1 MPLGKD
7 TDRMGNAREPWKR
20 LGFMGPDMGRIN
32 PMESRQRSMV
42 KRAMENDPIKASGP
56 VEEHPWGLERTEQNP
71 QIQGQL
77 SFWRDPHNFGK
88 VEDDHYY
95 DLPELATSRDH
106 AEETASGPGPL
117 PVRAFAEDWVRHET
131 EGGGEDSQE
140 EQDRRWGL
148 AAQMGIEGTEYNHPD
163 YIPEGPH
170 HRSRGHTVSKYSG
183 GPRYHG

>member
-1 MPLGKD
+1 MPLGED
-7 TDRMGNAREPWKR
+7 TDRRGNPR
-20 LGFMGPDMGRIN
+20 
-32 PMESRQRSMV
+32 SRRQLDMV
-42 KRAMENDPIKASGP
+42 KIAMENDPIKASGP
-56 VEEHPWGLERTEQNP
+56 VEEHPWGLERIEQNP

-106 AEETASGPGPL
+106 AEQTASGPGPL

>member
-32 PMESRQRSMV
+32 PMSRRQTDAIV
-42 KRAMENDPIKASGP
+42 AATENQSIKASGP
-56 VEEHPWGLERTEQNP
+56 PERHIAEWDLEGTEQNP

-88 VEDDHYY
+88 VEGDHY

-106 AEETASGPGPL
+106 AEQTARGPGPL

-140 EQDRRWGL
+140 EEDRRWGL
-148 AAQMGIEGTEYNHPD
+148 AAQMGIAGTAYNDPD
-163 YIPEGPH
+163 YVPEGPH
-170 HRSRGHTVSKYSG
+170 HISRMHRG
-183 GPRYHG
+183 